1 MLARVYTPGPPLSD
15 FVEVLWLCQGL
26 QPVHEKERI
35 MPTGSMQL
43 LINLNE
49 GSLSVYDRSGRRRTL
64 GPCALHGAQSE
75 FVVIDTA
82 QQEFIMGACFRP
94 GGAVPFLRMPACEL
108 HGEHVPLDTLWG
120 AAAAEMRERVLEAD
134 TPEAKLRVLEAVL
147 LERAARRL
155 DRHKAVAFA
164 LGQFQLAA
172 CPTVV
177 QVSEQI
183 GLSQRRFI
191 QIFREEVGLTPKLYH
206 RVRRFQ
212 HVLQRIHQGQRVV
225 WTDVALDCGYFDQ
238 AHFVHDFRAFS
249 GLNPTAYLMHRTPY
263 QNHVPILD

>member
-1 MLARVYTPGPPLSD
+1 MLARVYIPGPPLAD

-26 QPVHEKERI
+26 QPTHEKERI
-35 MPTGSMQL
+35 MPTGSMGL

-49 GSLSVYDRSGRRRTL
+49 GSLSVYDRKGERQTL
-64 GPCALHGAQSE
+64 GRCAVTGAQSE

-82 QQEFIMGACFRP
+82 QQAYIMGVSFRP
-94 GGAVPFLRMPACEL
+94 GGAVPFLDVPACEL
-108 HGEHVPLDTLWG
+108 HGAHVSLDTLWG
-120 AAAAEMRERVLEAD
+120 AAAGEMRERVLEAA
-134 TPEAKLRVLEAVL
+134 TPEAKLRALEVVL

-155 DRHKAVAFA
+155 ERHRAVVFA
-164 LGQFQLAA
+164 LGQFQRVDG
-172 CPTVV
+172 PTVG
-177 QVSEQI
+177 QVSDQI

-191 QIFREEVGLTPKLYH
+191 QVFREEVGLTPKLYH

-212 HVLQRIHQGQRVV
+212 QVLQRIHKGQRVT

-249 GLNPTAYLMHRTPY
+249 GLNPTAYLMQRTPY

>member
-1 MLARVYTPGPPLSD
+1 MLSRVYIAGPPLSD
-15 FVEVLWLCQGL
+15 FVEMLWLCHGL
-26 QPVHEKERI
+26 HPAHEKERI
-35 MPTGSMQL
+35 MPTGSMGL
-43 LINLNE
+43 LINLDE
-49 GSLSVYDRSGRRRTL
+49 GNLSVYDRKGERQNLSA
-64 GPCALHGAQSE
+64 CAMTGVQSE
-75 FVVIDTA
+75 FIVIDTA
-82 QQEFIMGACFRP
+82 QQASIMGARFRP
-94 GGAVPFLRMPACEL
+94 GGAGPLLGMPACEL
-108 HGEHVPLDTLWG
+108 HGEHVSLDTLWG
-120 AAAAEMRERVLEAD
+120 AAAAEVRDRVLEAD

-147 LERAARRL
+147 IERAARRL
-155 DRHKAVAFA
+155 ERHKAVAFA
-164 LGQFQLAA
+164 VGQFQRASG
-172 CPTVV
+172 PTVG

-206 RVRRFQ
+206 RVQRFQ
-212 HVLQRIHQGQRVV
+212 QVLQRIHKGHRAA